1 MDAISIGMII
11 LCLVLWSVIGAIFC
25 IFWIQAKCADGW
37 EVCNPY
43 WAHHYHE
50 SVNWFGA
57 IILSL
62 VFTALCPIGAI
73 CYWFYKLCTIGRR

>member
-1 MDAISIGMII
+1 MAVWEWAIIFVIWNAFGFVFCSIWA
-11 LCLVLWSVIGAIFC
+11 LD
-25 IFWIQAKCADGW
+25 KYADGW
-37 EVCNPY
+37 ELCNPY
-43 WAHHYHE
+43 YSYMYHE

-62 VFTALCPIGAI
+62 LYTVLCPIGAI